1 MAVIKLKVHS
11 SRLVEQQQKLN
22 ELLKEIKARR
32 VQPEDRYE
40 IAALLESMGWN
51 DERAA
56 KKYGVQDIFELA
68 SQLWDISKSNI
79 IFTPFHHVEKMGL
92 LKALYLI
99 VSNFLRGAI
108 FALPM
113 AVSVFSMIS
122 LRFSLWSYEDLSL
135 ELATAIAIGTILSFI
150 TVGGFMQAIA
160 RRGFFYIIQD
170 YYGMARKVTFQF
182 ITLGTFT
189 CLAISAFIF
198 FGNSLIQLFPYRM
211 IVIIILYYFFLN
223 TIWLSVTVMYI
234 LKKDL
239 VFTGLITIG
248 IMIVYLLFVV
258 FGLHIIVSQ
267 LISLLL
273 VSFMGIGLAIYYF
286 SKAEAKAE
294 KGIEPKL
301 PKMSVTIYNTMPYF
315 LYGMLYF
322 TFLFV
327 DRVMA
332 WSVDNAFLPYLI
344 WFRGDYELGLDFSLL
359 VLIIPMGIIEVVLSK
374 LLTNI
379 QKSQKNYWGQ
389 DIDKMNRRYIR
400 EYFIRGAFI
409 FIVSMVSA
417 LLLYYY
423 VGVFLDIFH
432 PELRAV
438 IYHNPVTHFVFVS
451 SLVSY
456 VFLSVGLMN
465 AVTMFSLSQS
475 HKVIKTI
482 TPALLVNLVVGFIL
496 SRWFGYKFAVVGLLI
511 GSIVFVLLS
520 SWQVFLVIRKLDYY
534 IYSSS

>member
-1 MAVIKLKVHS
+1 MAVSKPKVHS

-68 SQLWDISKSNI
+68 AQLWDISKSNI

-122 LRFSLWSYEDLSL
+122 LKFSLWSYEDLEL

-160 RRGFFYIIQD
+160 RRGFFYIMQD

-211 IVIIILYYFFLN
+211 IFITILYYFFLN

-258 FGLHIIVSQ
+258 FGIHIIVSQ

-273 VSFMGIGLAIYYF
+273 VSSMSIGLVIYYF

-301 PKMSVTIYNTMPYF
+301 PKMSVAIYNTMPYF
-315 LYGMLYF
+315 IYGMLYF
-322 TFLFV
+322 IFLFV

-332 WSVDNAFLPYLI
+332 WSVDTAFLPYLI

-359 VLIIPMGIIEVVLSK
+359 VLIIPMGIIEVVLFK
-374 LLTNI
+374 LLTDI
-379 QKSQKNYWGQ
+379 QQSQKNYLGQ

-423 VGVFLDIFH
+423 VGVFLNIFH
-432 PELRAV
+432 PELRTV

-456 VFLSVGLMN
+456 GFLSVGLMN
-465 AVTMFSLSQS
+465 AVTMFSLSQP
-475 HKVIKTI
+475 HKVIKSI
-482 TPALLVNLVVGFIL
+482 VPALLVNLLVGFVL

-520 SWQVFLVIRKLDYY
+520 SRQVFLVIRKLDYY
-534 IYSSS
+534 MYSSS